1 MIKFKNITKHFA
13 DGTKAV
19 HEFNLK
25 INQGELF
32 VLIGPSG
39 CGKTTT
45 LKMINRLIEPTNGQ
59 IFIEGKDIRDWNTQA
74 LRWNTGYVLQ
84 QIALFPT
91 MTIEE
96 NVSVVPDMKKWGKQK
111 TKKRV
116 DELLDMVSLDPS
128 LYKNRKPTELS
139 GGQQQRVGVVRALA
153 ADPDI
158 LLMDEPFS
166 ALDPLTRE
174 QLQKDIRKLQTDIQ
188 KTIVFVTHDI
198 DEAFALG
205 DRICLMNEGKIVQ
218 AGTPRELTRQPANTF
233 VKEFIGDKKN
243 EWETPVSEIMDP
255 HSEFIASL
263 DSLNELP
270 LYTAP
275 LYIFGAN
282 HQFLGRRQ
290 GKEIVDHDISIS
302 PETMLQEAVYDFEKT
317 DADALPVIKEGKL
330 IGVLSYKD
338 IVRYL
343 KDVNGPLERE
353 SM

>member
-1 MIKFKNITKHFA
+1 MITFQHISKQFT

-19 HEFNLK
+19 QDFNLT

-45 LKMINRLIEPTNGQ
+45 LKMINRLIEPTEGQ
-59 IFIEGKDIRDWNTQA
+59 IFIEGKDIREWNIQE

-91 MTIEE
+91 MTTEE
-96 NVSVVPDMKKWGKQK
+96 NVSVVPEMKKWGKQK
-111 TKKRV
+111 TRARV
-116 DELLDMVSLDPS
+116 DELLDMVGLDPS
-128 LYKNRKPTELS
+128 LYKKRKPSELS

-174 QLQKDIRKLQTDIQ
+174 QLQNDIRRLQTEIQ
-188 KTIVFVTHDI
+188 KTIVFVTHDM
-198 DEAFALG
+198 DEALALG
-205 DRICLMNEGKIVQ
+205 DKICLMNEGKLVQ
-218 AGTPRELTRQPANTF
+218 AGTAHELTRRPANAF
-233 VKEFIGDKKN
+233 VKEFIGDRKN

-255 HSEFIASL
+255 HSEFIASVNL
-263 DSLNELP
+263 LNELP
-270 LYTAP
+270 LYPAP
-275 LYIFGAN
+275 LYIFGTDR
-282 HQFLGRRQ
+282 QFLGRRQ
-290 GKEIVDHDISIS
+290 GNEIVDHDISVS
-302 PETMLQEAVYDFEKT
+302 PDTMLQEAVHYFEKT
-317 DADALPVIKEGKL
+317 DADALPVINEGKL
-330 IGVLSYKD
+330 LGVISYKD

-343 KDVNGPLERE
+343 KEINSPAERE
-353 SM
+353 SV